1 MKSTRAQT
9 RKPGA
14 TRARLRLFAFLA
26 IAALLATSDLTV
38 RPTGSASAVEYPT
51 WDDVAAARGNEA
63 AAASQIAAIEA
74 LISQLAAESE
84 RAQADAVAKGARWGE
99 LDSQY
104 QAAAGRAQTL
114 LTQADAAKAAA
125 ADSGQRAGQMA
136 AQLARAGGSD
146 ITATLMSGT
155 EDPDALLYGLGMS
168 GRIAEQTNALYER
181 AVLDRNTARALT
193 DQADIARDQLEDLK
207 IKAEAAFVEAQ
218 AASVAAAA
226 AVVEQEKN
234 QARLAQQLVV
244 LKERR
249 AATEADYQKGVEERA
264 KAAAIAGAG
273 LPAGAISA
281 AGWARPVS
289 GRVTSSF
296 GPRVPPTGGASSYH
310 QGTDLGAGCG
320 QPIYAAADGVV
331 TYAGWNGGYGNFVL
345 INHGGVATAYAHIVN
360 GGILVANGQQVPAG
374 THIANV
380 GTTGTSTGCHLHL
393 ETRIG
398 GTAIDSVPF
407 FADRG
412 VTLG

>member
-1 MKSTRAQT
+1 MNSTRAQM

-26 IAALLATSDLTV
+26 VAALLAASDLAV
-38 RPTGSASAVEYPT
+38 RPSLSASAVDYPT
-51 WDDVAAARGNEA
+51 WDDVTAARGNEA

-74 LISQLAAESE
+74 LIGQLTAESE

-104 QAAAGRAQTL
+104 QAAAGKAQTL
-114 LTQADAAKAAA
+114 LDQAEAAKVAA

-146 ITATLMSGT
+146 LTATLLSGT

-168 GRIAEQTNALYER
+168 GRIAEQTNALYAR

-193 DQADIARDQLEDLK
+193 DQADIARDELEQLK
-207 IKAEAAFVEAQ
+207 IAAEAAFVEAQ
-218 AASVAAAA
+218 AASAAAAA
-226 AVVEQEKN
+226 AVVEQQQN

-249 AATEADYQKGVEERA
+249 AATEADYKKGVDERA
-264 KAAAIAGAG
+264 KAGIG

-281 AGWARPVS
+281 AGWAKPVN
-289 GRVTSSF
+289 GRISSSF

-310 QGTDLGAGCG
+310 QGTDFGAGCG
-320 QPIYAAADGVV
+320 SPIYAGSAGTVV
-331 TYAGWNGGYGNFVL
+331 YAGWNGGYGNFVL
-345 INHGGVATAYAHIVN
+345 IDHGGGAATAYAHIVN
-360 GGILVANGQQVPAG
+360 GGTFVSYGQQVAAG

-393 ETRIG
+393 EVRLG
-398 GTAIDSVPF
+398 GTAVNAVPF
-407 FADRG
+407 FAERG
-412 VTLG
+412 IILG

>member
-1 MKSTRAQT
+1 MNSTRAQT
-9 RKPGA
+9 RTAGA

-26 IAALLATSDLTV
+26 VTALLATSDLAT
-38 RPTGSASAVEYPT
+38 RPASSAFAVDYPT
-51 WDDVAAARGNEA
+51 WDDVAAARNNEA
-63 AAASQIAAIEA
+63 AAANQIAAIEA
-74 LISQLAAESE
+74 LIGQLTTESE
-84 RAQADAVAKGARWGE
+84 RAQADATAKGARWGE
-99 LDSQY
+99 LDSRY
-104 QAAAGRAQTL
+104 QAAAGKAQTL
-114 LTQADAAKAAA
+114 LDQAEAAKVAA

-146 ITATLMSGT
+146 ITATLLAGN
-155 EDPDALLYGLGMS
+155 EDPDSLLYGLGMS

-193 DQADIARDQLEDLK
+193 DQADVARDELEQLK
-207 IKAEAAFVEAQ
+207 IAAEAAFVEAQ
-218 AASVAAAA
+218 AASEKAAA
-226 AVVEQEKN
+226 AVVAQQEN

-264 KAAAIAGAG
+264 KAGIG

-281 AGWARPVS
+281 AGWAKPVA

-310 QGTDLGAGCG
+310 QGTDFGAGCG
-320 QPIYAAADGVV
+320 SPIYAAAAGTVV
-331 TYAGWNGGYGNFVL
+331 YAGWNGGYGNFVL
-345 INHGGVATAYAHIVN
+345 IDHGGGVATAYAHIV
-360 GGILVANGQQVPAG
+360 GGGTFVGYGQQVAPG

-393 ETRIG
+393 EVRIG
-398 GTAIDSVPF
+398 GTARDAVPF
-407 FADRG
+407 FAERG
-412 VTLG
+412 ITLG